1 MLPTDHFVVCR
12 EDIAVPHAHWG
23 GVELSRTLGLCQLT
37 HGIPQFIMLGKQF
50 DMVHSYEERGETS
63 RHGRNALATLT
74 LILPAG
80 RGD

>member
-1 MLPTDHFVVCR
+1 
-12 EDIAVPHAHWG
+12 
-23 GVELSRTLGLCQLT
+23 
-37 HGIPQFIMLGKQF
+37 MLGKQF

-74 LILPAG
+74 LILLAG